1 MIQDLTPKEFK
12 DYLVDDE
19 VTLVDV
25 REQWEFDICQIKGAI
40 LIPLGEI
47 AKSYVNLNKDSK
59 IALYCHSGI
68 RSMHVADFLL
78 SQGFQSLVNLQGGI
92 DAWTQDIDTTLR
104 KILSE

>member
-12 DYLVDDE
+12 DYLVGNE

-40 LIPLGEI
+40 LMTLGEL
-47 AKSYVNLNKDSK
+47 AKCYINLNKDSN

-68 RSMHVADFLL
+68 RSMHIADFLL
-78 SQGFQSLVNLQGGI
+78 SQGFESLANLQGGI
-92 DAWTQDIDTTLR
+92 DAWAQEIDTTVER
-104 KILSE
+104 Y

>member
-1 MIQDLTPKEFK
+1 MIQDLIPKEFK
-12 DYLVDDE
+12 DYLVGED

-40 LIPLGEI
+40 LMPLGEI
-47 AKSYVNLNKDSK
+47 AMTYVNLNKDSK

-78 SQGFQSLVNLQGGI
+78 SQGFQSLANLQGGI
-92 DAWTQDIDTTLR
+92 DAWAQEIDTTLER
-104 KILSE
+104 Y

>member
-12 DYLVDDE
+12 DYLEDDE

-40 LIPLGEI
+40 LMPMGEI
-47 AKSYVNLNKDSK
+47 AKSYVNLNKESK

-68 RSMHVADFLL
+68 RSMHVADFLS

-92 DAWTQDIDTTLR
+92 DAWTQDIDTTLER
-104 KILSE
+104 Y

>member
-47 AKSYVNLNKDSK
+47 AESYVNLNKNSK

-78 SQGFQSLVNLQGGI
+78 SKDFQSLVNLQGGI
-92 DAWTQDIDTTLR
+92 DAWAQEIDTTVER
-104 KILSE
+104 Y

>member
-25 REQWEFDICQIKGAI
+25 REQWEFDICKIKGAI

-47 AKSYVNLNKDSK
+47 AESYVNLNKNSK

-78 SQGFQSLVNLQGGI
+78 SKDFQSLVNLQGGI
-92 DAWTQDIDTTLR
+92 DAWAQEIDTTVER
-104 KILSE
+104 Y

>member
-1 MIQDLTPKEFK
+1 MIQNLTPKEFQ
-12 DYLVDDE
+12 DYLLDDE

-40 LIPLGEI
+40 LMPLGEI
-47 AKSYVNLNKDSK
+47 AMTYVNLNKDSK

-78 SQGFQSLVNLQGGI
+78 SKVFQSLANLQGGI
-92 DAWTQDIDTTLR
+92 DAWAQEIDTTVER
-104 KILSE
+104 Y

>member
-1 MIQDLTPKEFK
+1 MIQDLNPKEFK
-12 DYLVDDE
+12 DYLVDNE

-68 RSMHVADFLL
+68 RSMYVADFLL
-78 SQGFQSLVNLQGGI
+78 SKGFQSLANLQGGI
-92 DAWTQDIDTTLR
+92 DAWAQEIDTTVER
-104 KILSE
+104 Y

>member
-1 MIQDLTPKEFK
+1 MIQDLTPKEFN

-40 LIPLGEI
+40 LMPMSEI
-47 AKSYVNLNKDSK
+47 ANSYVNLNKDSK

-78 SQGFQSLVNLQGGI
+78 SQGYQSLANLQGGI
-92 DAWTQDIDTTLR
+92 DAWTQDIDTTLER
-104 KILSE
+104 Y

>member
-1 MIQDLTPKEFK
+1 MIQDLNPKEFR
-12 DYLVDDE
+12 DCLVDEE

-40 LIPLGEI
+40 LIPMGEI
-47 AKSYVNLNKDSK
+47 ARSYVNLKKDNK

-78 SQGFQSLVNLQGGI
+78 SKGFQSLANLQGGI
-92 DAWTQDIDTTLR
+92 DAWAQEIDTTVER
-104 KILSE
+104 Y

>member
-40 LIPLGEI
+40 LMPLGEI
-47 AKSYVNLNKDSK
+47 AMTYVNLNKDSK

-78 SQGFQSLVNLQGGI
+78 SKGFQSLANLQGGI
-92 DAWTQDIDTTLR
+92 DAWAQEIDTMVER
-104 KILSE
+104 Y

>member
-1 MIQDLTPKEFK
+1 M
-12 DYLVDDE
+12 VDNE

-47 AKSYVNLNKDSK
+47 AKSYANLNKVSK
-59 IALYCHSGI
+59 FALYCHSGI

-78 SQGFQSLVNLQGGI
+78 SKGFQSLANLQGGI
-92 DAWTQDIDTTLR
+92 DAWAQEIDTTVER
-104 KILSE
+104 Y